1 MKTKEYEQMRKIG
14 ERILADP
21 ENVSVEDAI
30 EYVLLMEKSKADE
43 VLKACN
49 NVLRANAAEKKKEY
63 VNSLGTITVSE
74 PYIQAVN
81 EEEFITKEPEKYREI
96 WNKKAA
102 KIKLAV
108 ADLDKDDRDKYVHF
122 VKGTAKVTV
131 RLA

>member
-1 MKTKEYEQMRKIG
+1 MNTKEYATMKKLGEKILKD
-14 ERILADP
+14 EATID
-21 ENVSVEDAI
+21 EVT
-30 EYVLLMEKSKADE
+30 EYVLLMEKSDAEKI
-43 VLKACN
+43 LKKCSEM
-49 NVLRANAAEKKKEY
+49 LRKDAAEKKKEY
-63 VNSLGTITVSE
+63 SNSLGTITVSE

-81 EEEFITKEPEKYREI
+81 EEEFITNEPEKYKAI

-122 VKGTAKVTV
+122 VKGTAKVSV